1 MIKSYPDM
9 CTAKKILALAAPLI
23 MAAGTSHGQLTFG
36 DLGFKFQGVSFGAYR
51 QAPAGT
57 VFEGGTFGFNIKDG
71 SFAIQTTGLGVPC
84 AGGGY
89 FPPDPPCP
97 IGATG
102 YAFGSSPFL
111 ATIGTGPYF
120 GVLQVTSATLLG
132 VNRPESALLVSAPPS
147 LLPRPNLGFTD
158 QSIQMFYNINDV
170 TINQYDVSGYELNR
184 EYLAGERTRFDGEAV
199 PGTYKFNFPAIAN
212 PVNPLVL
219 SINLSPKLDG
229 YRKINN
235 QPRGV
240 RFLNLRYDSAGFA
253 LLDPFVINTIKWE
266 GNGSTLIIP
275 ARDFAYFSIK
285 RLQDPSNPL
294 SAPNLIAPTVFPGF
308 SGGGTSRVVL
318 PNPLNTSYNIPPFA
332 VTPGVVGLIDLEF
345 EINRPTN
352 NVISE
357 QATRSFRLPVKVI
370 NPFSSMIAATLPP
383 GATAQQLSADHDFDR
398 DGISNFNEW
407 VFGSNPASASSLPP
421 VLGIQKVSPAPA
433 NKFAT
438 MAATAENSST
448 ETFEFRVPKLTETDP
463 KLIYSIE
470 FSKDMITWK
479 EIQVGDPA
487 WNLVNAHSE
496 IKVTS
501 TGANTAP
508 GGFFRA
514 KVVSG
519 GPVF

>member
-1 MIKSYPDM
+1 MS
-9 CTAKKILALAAPLI
+9 TAKKILSLAAPLI

-36 DLGFKFQGVSFGAYR
+36 DLSFKFQGVSFGSYR

-57 VFEGGTFGFNIKDG
+57 AFEGGQFDFSIKDG
-71 SFAIQTTGLGVPC
+71 TFAIQTTTLGAPC
-84 AGGGY
+84 QDGDY
-89 FPPDPPCP
+89 FSPSPPCP

-102 YAFGSSPFL
+102 YAFGNSPLL
-111 ATIGTGPYF
+111 ATLGGGPYF
-120 GVLQVTSATLLG
+120 GDLQVTNATLLG

-147 LLPRPNLGFTD
+147 LLPRPILGFTD
-158 QSIQMFYNINDV
+158 QSIQIFYNINDDA
-170 TINQYDVSGYELNR
+170 IQQYDVSGYEFNR
-184 EYLAGERTRFDGEAV
+184 NYFAGERARFDAEAV
-199 PGTYKFNFPAIAN
+199 PGTYKFNFPAIAH

-219 SINLSPKLDG
+219 SMNLSPKLDG

-235 QPRGV
+235 QSRGV
-240 RFLNLRYDSAGFA
+240 RFLNVSYDSAGFA
-253 LLDPFVINTIKWE
+253 LLNPFVINTIQWE
-266 GNGSTLIIP
+266 GNGPTFIAA

-294 SAPNLIAPTVFPGF
+294 SAPDLSVPTVFPRF
-308 SGGGTSRVVL
+308 FGGATSRVVL
-318 PNPLNTSYNIPPFA
+318 PSPLNTSYIIPPFV

-345 EINRPTN
+345 EINRPTSS
-352 NVISE
+352 VISE
-357 QATRSFRLPVKVI
+357 QATRSFRLPVRVI

-383 GATAQQLSADHDFDR
+383 GASAKQLSADHDFDG

-448 ETFEFRVPKLTETDP
+448 ETFEFRVPKLTETNP

-487 WNLVNAHSE
+487 WNLVNAYSE

-519 GPVF
+519 GPAF

>member
-9 CTAKKILALAAPLI
+9 RTAKKILALAAPLI

-36 DLGFKFQGVSFGAYR
+36 GSGFNFQGVSFGSYR

-57 VFEGGTFGFNIKDG
+57 AFEGGQFDFNITDG
-71 SFAIQTTGLGVPC
+71 SFAIQTTPLGFPC
-84 AGGGY
+84 ALDIY
-89 FPPDPPCP
+89 FPPVDVCP

-102 YAFGSSPFL
+102 YAFGNSPLL
-111 ATIGTGPYF
+111 ADLGDGPYF
-120 GVLQVTSATLLG
+120 GVLQATRATLLG

-158 QSIQMFYNINDV
+158 QGIQMFYNINSA
-170 TINQYDVSGYELNR
+170 TIEQYDISGYEFNR
-184 EYLAGERTRFDGEAV
+184 NYFAGERTRFDGEAV
-199 PGTYKFNFPAIAN
+199 TGTYKFNFPAIAS

-219 SINLSPKLDG
+219 SINLFPKLDG

-240 RFLNLRYDSAGFA
+240 RFLNVRYDPAGFA
-253 LLDPFVINTIKWE
+253 LLDPFVINTIRWE
-266 GNGSTLIIP
+266 GNGPTLIVA

-285 RLQDPSNPL
+285 FLQDPSNPL
-294 SAPNLIAPTVFPGF
+294 SAPVLGPTVFPAF
-308 SGGGTSRVVL
+308 FGGGTSRVVL
-318 PNPLNTSYNIPPFA
+318 PNPLNTSYIIPPFA
-332 VTPGVVGLIDLEF
+332 MAPGVVGLIDLEF

-357 QATRSFRLPVKVI
+357 QATRSFRLPVRVI
-370 NPFSSMIAATLPP
+370 NPFASMIAATLPP

-421 VLGIQKVSPAPA
+421 VLGIKKVSPAPV

-448 ETFEFRVPKLTETDP
+448 EAFEFRVPKLTETDP

-514 KVVSG
+514 KVVPD
-519 GPVF
+519 GPAF